1 MARGPQKWSQ
11 KVTHWYPR
19 GEKRKRGRPIFRWED
34 DIKRVAGA
42 LWRRVAKNREL
53 WKGLEEAYVKGQTRT
68 V

>member
-1 MARGPQKWSQ
+1 VEVDSSYGSGTSKMVK

-42 LWRRVAKNREL
+42 IWHREAKNRVL
-53 WKGLEEAYVKGQTRT
+53 
-68 V
+68 